1 MNSEKVNDWLQIVGM
16 FGIMASLV
24 FVGVQVRQTQVIGE
38 GESAMRSF
46 EATIA
51 AKQLFIDNIDV
62 WVKGC
67 AGEEMSVAEEATF
80 AHLYTTYATA
90 SFFSW
95 LNAQHNILDLSPD
108 NIVYGFAA
116 NIHRYPG
123 IARIALAEIEWAE
136 QTLKD
141 DLESARDFS
150 EAITA
155 RVIELRE
162 IEPQP
167 MYDLRFCGMSR

>member
-46 EATIA
+46 EATIV

-80 AHLYTTYATA
+80 AHLYTTYVTA

-95 LNAQHNILDLSPD
+95 LNAQQNILDLSPD

-167 MYDLRFCGMSR
+167 MYDLRFCRMSR